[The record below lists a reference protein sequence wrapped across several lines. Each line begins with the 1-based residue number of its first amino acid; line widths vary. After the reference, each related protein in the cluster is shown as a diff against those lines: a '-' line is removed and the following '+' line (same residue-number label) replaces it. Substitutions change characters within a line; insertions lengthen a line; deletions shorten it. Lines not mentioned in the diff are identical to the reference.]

1 MKASHSPS
9 LSIGMLRRVT
19 ERIRSATS
27 FHAIA
32 HSVVVELAS
41 MAGVGGCAVVLCDSG
56 GEPALWIGD
65 GFVDRAAAH
74 AYLEGG
80 YRADVTFARIRATQ
94 IAHCD
99 GDLWVAPILGGD
111 GVIGMLRVVIGGA
124 VDRDALTTVAAYVS
138 IRIAILGLGFDDART
153 IDSLTPRQREVAEL
167 VAHGCTNI
175 EIGRMLKISPNAVKK
190 HVSRVLAV
198 LDVSNRTELAA
209 LTGRWR
215 SPSGIDQVLPP
226 TLQVVLRNPVK
237 PLASEC
243 GEEVA

>member
-1 MKASHSPS
+1 
-9 LSIGMLRRVT
+9 MLRRVT

-41 MAGVGGCAVVLCDSG
+41 TVGVGGCAVVLCDSR
-56 GEPALWIGD
+56 GEPTLWIGD

-80 YRADVTFARIRATQ
+80 FRDDASFARVRASQ
-94 IAHCD
+94 IAQCD

-124 VDRDALTTVAAYVS
+124 VDRNELTTIAAYVS
-138 IRIAILGLGFDDART
+138 IRIAILGLAFEDALS

-175 EIGRMLKISPNAVKK
+175 EIARMLEISANAVKK

-215 SPSGIDQVLPP
+215 QPSGIDQVLPP

-237 PLASEC
+237 LQAAQC
-243 GEEVA
+243 REEVA

>member
-1 MKASHSPS
+1 M
-9 LSIGMLRRVT
+9 T

-56 GEPALWIGD
+56 GEPTLWIGD
-65 GFVDRAAAH
+65 GFVDRAGAH

-80 YRADVTFARIRATQ
+80 FRADASFARVCASQ

-99 GDLWVAPILGGD
+99 GDLWVAPLLGGD
-111 GVIGMLRVVIGGA
+111 GVIGMLRVVVSGA
-124 VDRDALTTVAAYVS
+124 VDRNALTTIAAYVS
-138 IRIAILGLGFDDART
+138 IRIAILGLAFDDARS

-175 EIGRMLKISPNAVKK
+175 EIARMLKISPNAVKK

-215 SPSGIDQVLPP
+215 APSGIDQVLPP
-226 TLQVVLRNPVK
+226 TLQVVLRNSAKTQAVQCPEK
-237 PLASEC
+237 
-243 GEEVA
+243 VA